1 MYTAYVYLY
10 IFLNMYLNTNKKY
23 LNLETNSNKVVR
35 CIRGSMLQ
43 ILKVFYQGRMSSQMM
58 QIYHL

>member
-1 MYTAYVYLY
+1 
-10 IFLNMYLNTNKKY
+10 MYLNTNKKY